1 MPGLTDAITRVCV
14 AGATGWTGQAICAG
28 ILDAD
33 ADDLELVGAVAR
45 SAVGH
50 DLGEA
55 LGRAPLGLHISLEV
69 AHAIASADVLV
80 DYTSSHAAREH
91 ALTAIENGVHV
102 VIGTWALGGR
112 LRRPRRRRT
121 RARRGRRRV
130 RQLLAHRGD
139 GLGRRPAPRRLIA
152 PSLCAERT
160 QQRSGTMRA
169 WRRAR

>member
-50 DLGEA
+50 DLG
-55 LGRAPLGLHISLEV
+55 
-69 AHAIASADVLV
+69 
-80 DYTSSHAAREH
+80 EH

-152 PSLCAERT
+152 PSLCAGRGLWPALGT